1 MSENTAGSG
10 DLRGGKTTTHV
21 MARSGG
27 SFIPMCVIYVCTPN
41 EIGYVAENV
50 WHGVASVSRIDKII
64 SLVCK
69 RALLTRRYSAKETYN
84 LIDPTDRSHP
94 I

>member
-1 MSENTAGSG
+1 
-10 DLRGGKTTTHV
+10 
-21 MARSGG
+21 
-27 SFIPMCVIYVCTPN
+27 MCAIYVCTPN

-50 WHGVASVSRIDKII
+50 WYGVASVTRIDKII

-94 I
+94 ILLFIGINNKILQTTHLQLETLN